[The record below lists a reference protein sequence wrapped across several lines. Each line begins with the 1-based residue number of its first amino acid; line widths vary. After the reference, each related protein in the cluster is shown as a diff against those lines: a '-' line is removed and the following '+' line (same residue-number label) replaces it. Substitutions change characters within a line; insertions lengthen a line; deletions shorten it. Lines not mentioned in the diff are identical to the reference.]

1 MHKAYFLFLLLCIV
15 ACHAN
20 KPAHRTDID
29 AVEKEDN
36 SLKIIIDSETN
47 LVYTENELN
56 DILKRN
62 PVFIEKYPSSPAE
75 AYRSLE
81 DPSVQ
86 GNDRFYSEA
95 GEDEFYLLYSYFLA
109 KKNVK
114 HHPRRERLLK
124 LYRYVNSIYGKLQ
137 HGGTYF
143 GHQYSRI
150 PAYVEY
156 DLYRLDPGDSAW
168 TYNKMKSLYIDL
180 FKEEVKSKI
189 SRDHDIDPAAEKSL
203 LKEVD
208 ELAFLITDYTDL
220 MLVRR
225 FQYSNYY

>member
-1 MHKAYFLFLLLCIV
+1 MHKVYLLFLLLCIV

-20 KPAHRTDID
+20 KAAHRTEID
-29 AVEKEDN
+29 AVKKEDN
-36 SLKIIIDSETN
+36 SLRIIIDSETN
-47 LVYTENELN
+47 LVYTENELK

-75 AYRSLE
+75 AYSSLG
-81 DPSVQ
+81 DSSVQ
-86 GNDRFYSEA
+86 GNGRFYGEA

-109 KKNVK
+109 RKNISQR
-114 HHPRRERLLK
+114 PRRDRLLK
-124 LYRYVNSIYGKLQ
+124 LYRGINSIYGALQ

-156 DLYRLDPGDSAW
+156 DLYRLDPADS
-168 TYNKMKSLYIDL
+168 TRIYKKMKSLYIDL
-180 FKEEVKSKI
+180 FKEEIKSKI
-189 SRDHDIDPAAEKSL
+189 PGDHDIDHATEEKL
-203 LKEVD
+203 LKEID
-208 ELAFLITDYTDL
+208 ELALLITDYPDL